1 MDFLANARFENLTP
15 NIALHSSIP
24 SKDTQTIK
32 KLIQSAHKNN
42 IYNLYELLLN
52 PPKGYEDRRLLTH
65 LQNGAVG
72 ALNIQIT
79 KSTKGGGF
87 GKKTFL
93 RLNAILSDFNQPL
106 YLIVFHPKP
115 FMFAQFSEGKKC
127 VIYGKLEE
135 KQGVFSMLQPRIITD
150 FGEVVMKFKTTPQ
163 KAKVLTTLAKYF
175 INEQNLLSCGIQPP
189 YTQKICEI
197 FFPNETFI
205 EQFVSNGGLF
215 GEYLDSIKFSEIAYY
230 TLRLRKKKLHCRA
243 NFICNG
249 EYKSFIKSLP
259 FTLTNGQQEAIQS
272 IAHDLAKPKACR
284 RLIMGDVGC
293 GKTIVILSAVMMAY
307 PKKSILMAPTS
318 ILARQLYNEAKRL
331 LPNNVNI
338 TLVTAQTKEG
348 KIDKKATKQEN
359 EEVFELFKQES
370 SNQAHF
376 IIGTQAILY
385 RDFDFANF
393 ALVMSDEQHRFG
405 TKQRHALEKMFS
417 GEDYTQNITRP
428 HSLQFSATP
437 IPRTMAMIN
446 AQFIDF
452 STIKDLPFKKDIQS
466 KIITKADFSATLAHL
481 KTEITKGNQAII
493 VYPLVEESEH
503 IDYLSLS
510 QGQDFWHKHFD
521 GVFVTSGKDKQKEE
535 VLENFAKNGTILLAT
550 TVVEVGISL
559 PKLSTIVIV
568 APERLGLATLHQL
581 RGRVSRNGL
590 KGYCFLYT
598 NASNTERLQQFCQT
612 LNGFEIAELDL
623 QYRNSGDLLSGER
636 QSGEEFIFFNMQS
649 DEHILRKACALK

>member
-15 NIALHSSIP
+15 NANFSP
-24 SKDTQTIK
+24 NEAIK
-32 KLIQSAHKNN
+32 KLLQNAQKNA
-42 IYNLYELLLN
+42 IHNLYELLLN
-52 PPKGYEDRRLLTH
+52 PPKGYEDRRFLSH
-65 LQNGAVG
+65 LHNGALG
-72 ALNIQIT
+72 ALTIQIT
-79 KSTKGGGF
+79 KSTKVGF

-93 RLNAILSDFNQPL
+93 RLNAFATDFNQSL
-106 YLIVFHPKP
+106 LLIIFHPKP
-115 FMFAQFSEGKKC
+115 FMVAQFSEGKEC
-127 VIYGKLEE
+127 VVYGKIEE
-135 KQGVFSMLQPRIITD
+135 KQGLFSMLQPRIITD
-150 FGEVVMKFKTTPQ
+150 FGEVAMKFKTSPQ
-163 KAKVLTTLAKYF
+163 KAKILKGLAQCF
-175 INEQNLLSCGIQPP
+175 ISEQNLNLCGIPTP
-189 YTQKICEI
+189 YAQKICEI
-197 FFPNETFI
+197 FSPNATFV
-205 EQFVSNGGLF
+205 EQFTSNGGLF
-215 GEYLDSIKFSEIAYY
+215 GEYLDAIKFSEILYY
-230 TLRLRKKKLHCRA
+230 ILRLRKKRLHCNA
-243 NFICNG
+243 NFTCNG
-249 EYKSFIKSLP
+249 EYESFIKSLP
-259 FTLTNGQQEAIQS
+259 FALTNGQQEAIQS
-272 IAHDLAKPKACR
+272 IAHDLAKNKACR

-318 ILARQLYNEAKRL
+318 ILAKQLYNEAKRL
-331 LPNNVNI
+331 LPSHINI
-338 TLVTAQTKEG
+338 ALVTAQTQEG
-348 KIDKKATKQEN
+348 KKDTKTSKHTDD
-359 EEVFELFKQES
+359 EVFALFRDS
-370 SNQAHF
+370 TQAHF

-385 RDFDFANF
+385 RDFDFGNF

-405 TKQRHALEKMFS
+405 TKQRHRLEKMFS
-417 GEDYTQNITRP
+417 GEDSLQNATRP

-446 AQFIDF
+446 TQFIDF

-466 KIITKADFSATLAHL
+466 QIITKTHFNTLLTHIKA
-481 KTEITKGNQAII
+481 EITKGNQALII
-493 VYPLVEESEH
+493 YPLVEESEH

-510 QGQDFWHKHFD
+510 QGQNFWRKHFE

-535 VLENFAKNGTILLAT
+535 VLENFAKNGNILLAT

-598 NASNTERLQQFCQT
+598 NASNTERLERFCQT

-623 QYRNSGDLLSGER
+623 QYRNSGDLLSGQR

-649 DEHILRKACALK
+649 DERILRKASEIT